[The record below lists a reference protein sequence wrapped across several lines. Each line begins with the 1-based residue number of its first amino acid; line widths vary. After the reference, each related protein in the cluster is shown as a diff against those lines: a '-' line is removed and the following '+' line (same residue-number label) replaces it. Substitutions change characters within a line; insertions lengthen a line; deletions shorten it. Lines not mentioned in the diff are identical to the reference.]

1 MEDLKKVIA
10 DNIIFY
16 RKEKGYTQLELA
28 EKLNYSDKA
37 VSKWERAESLPDVI
51 TLNEIASM
59 LDVTL
64 NDLVSVKKK
73 VRIRKPLTV
82 CFSVGLVW
90 LVATVVFVLI
100 NILTKSSER
109 SWLVFLYA
117 IPASSILLIVFT
129 SIWHYHLGLF
139 VSESVLIWSLAAAI
153 FLSLS
158 SYAGMFYIFFLP
170 IPLQSLAALWYIR
183 GIRKRGK

>member
-109 SWLVFLYA
+109 SWLVFCMQYRRPRFYLSFSPLSGIITWVY
-117 IPASSILLIVFT
+117 
-129 SIWHYHLGLF
+129 LF
-139 VSESVLIWSLAAAI
+139 PRA
-153 FLSLS
+153 F
-158 SYAGMFYIFFLP
+158 
-170 IPLQSLAALWYIR
+170 
-183 GIRKRGK
+183 

>member
-1 MEDLKKVIA
+1 MDDLKKIIA

-37 VSKWERAESLPDVI
+37 VSKWERAESLPDII
-51 TLNEIASM
+51 TLNEIAKL

-64 NDLVSVKKK
+64 NDLVSTKKK

-82 CFSVGLVW
+82 CFSLGIVW
-90 LVATVVFVLI
+90 LVSTAVFVLL
-100 NILTKSSER
+100 NIFIPQAEK

-117 IPASSILLIVFT
+117 IPCSAILLIVFA
-129 SIWHYHLGLF
+129 SVWHYHVGLL
-139 VSESVLIWSLAAAI
+139 VAESVLIWSLATAI
-153 FLSLS
+153 FLSLP

-170 IPLQSLAALWYIR
+170 IPLQVLAVLWFIR
-183 GIRKRGK
+183 GIRKRK

>member
-64 NDLVSVKKK
+64 NDLVSVK
-73 VRIRKPLTV
+73 RR
-82 CFSVGLVW
+82 C
-90 LVATVVFVLI
+90 AYE
-100 NILTKSSER
+100 N
-109 SWLVFLYA
+109 
-117 IPASSILLIVFT
+117 
-129 SIWHYHLGLF
+129 
-139 VSESVLIWSLAAAI
+139 
-153 FLSLS
+153 LSPF
-158 SYAGMFYIFFLP
+158 AF
-170 IPLQSLAALWYIR
+170 R
-183 GIRKRGK
+183 